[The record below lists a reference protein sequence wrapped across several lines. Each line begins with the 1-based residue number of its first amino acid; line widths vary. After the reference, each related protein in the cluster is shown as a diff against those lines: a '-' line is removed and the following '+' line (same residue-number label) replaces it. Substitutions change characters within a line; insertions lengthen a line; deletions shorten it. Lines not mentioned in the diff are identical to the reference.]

1 MIRRFV
7 LLKSFRAKVTA
18 AFILLMCLS
27 GAVSNLL
34 IYEYSLKAQFNQL
47 RDKLMIIAQTVVM
60 TLDPETLMEIPLTKD
75 GVNSPQYKAIESK
88 LLKIKEVA
96 PSLAYIYVL
105 KKTGK
110 EKALQFII
118 DIHQSSYNTGVAPAV
133 PGEEYDAKPYPELLK
148 GFSGPAADKNMIA
161 DKWGVFLSGYAPI
174 RDKGGNIVAV
184 LGIDMT
190 ANDVYHS
197 EREMERRAIFVLI
210 FGVLLSAII
219 GLIIA
224 GKVASPIKKLVQ
236 GTRHIASGDLQYKVE
251 IEGPDEISELA
262 DSFNRMG
269 ANLYKAREALL
280 NYFYRAVQSLIRVL
294 EARDPF
300 TKGHSNR
307 VAEYSEKI
315 ARKMGIPEEKVRLL
329 HDAALLHDI
338 GKLGIHEMILNKKVL
353 SDEDWHAI
361 RKHPAIGAEILK
373 PVSLDKEL
381 LAVVSEHHERYDG
394 KGYPY
399 GLKGDEI
406 DILAAIVAAADSYDA
421 MVSHRSYKEDLTQ
434 AEAVTQLKA
443 NSGSQFNPEVID
455 AFIKVLRK
463 ET

>member
-1 MIRRFV
+1 MVKRFV
-7 LLKSFRAKVTA
+7 LLRSFRAKVTA

-47 RDKLMIIAQTVVM
+47 RDKLMIIAETVAM
-60 TLDPETLMEIPLTKD
+60 DIDPETLLAIPLTKD
-75 GVNSPQYKAIESK
+75 GVNSPQYKAIESE

-110 EKALQFII
+110 EKVLQFVI
-118 DIHQSSYNTGVAPAV
+118 DIHQKSYNMGVAPAV
-133 PGEEYDAKPYPELLK
+133 PGEEYDAKPYPELLRS
-148 GFSGPAADKNMIA
+148 FSGPAADKNMIA

-174 RDKGGNIVAV
+174 RDKGGNVIAV

-190 ANDVYHS
+190 ANDVYDI
-197 EREMERRAIFVLI
+197 EREMERRAIFILI
-210 FGVLLSAII
+210 FSVVLSAII